1 VAPPW
6 IGKRVKVKVEV
17 KAKSLVEDIKEQGK
31 KPF

>member
-6 IGKRVKVKVEV
+6 VEKRVKVEV